1 MGALLFADKQNLF
14 VCLLTLFLLCCCT
27 QKPQSLVIP
36 SEKKVTY
43 SPPKLSKWPVPA
55 HWQAL
60 PAGEMQQA
68 LYLIQS
74 GKLEAQFSIVKLE
87 GDSGSVLA
95 NVNRWRRQ
103 VNLLPIDAVDLNEHV
118 DELIL
123 NNKRF
128 YISKQRNADVI
139 LAAIFKPSLDVTWFF
154 KLQGPDT
161 IIRKETDAFL
171 KVLKTLTIK
180 E

>member
-1 MGALLFADKQNLF
+1 MAHLFADKLKVFICVLF
-14 VCLLTLFLLCCCT
+14 LLTLCCCS
-27 QKPQSLVIP
+27 QKAQTILIP
-36 SEKKVTY
+36 SENKVIY
-43 SPPKLSKWPVPA
+43 SPPELSKWPVPA

-68 LYLIQS
+68 LYLIQQDQ
-74 GKLEAQFSIVKLE
+74 LQAQFSIVRLE

-103 VNLLPIDAVDLNEHV
+103 VNLLPIDGAELNKHV
-118 DELIL
+118 DEIIL

-154 KLQGPDT
+154 KIQGPDT
-161 IIRKETDAFL
+161 IIREETNAFL
-171 KVLKTLTIK
+171 KILETLSI
-180 E
+180 EE